1 MMGSGAYL
9 NILGKKL
16 MRFRVEAVEKD
27 RRKMDWIERG
37 TVIDDA
43 GCEERA
49 ESKKLPVLDGKISW
63 PHSMTHPRGS
73 NSCSAPKNKSFWVVV
88 VLVLCVCFVFFL

>member
-16 MRFRVEAVEKD
+16 MRFRVEAVEED
-27 RRKMDWIERG
+27 RRKMNWIERG
-37 TVIDDA
+37 TVTDDA

-49 ESKKLPVLDGKISW
+49 ESKKLPVSDEKIS
-63 PHSMTHPRGS
+63 
-73 NSCSAPKNKSFWVVV
+73 
-88 VLVLCVCFVFFL
+88 